1 MIVLALVVGL
11 TSFLFM
17 RTWLQRRKLP
27 PGPFPLPLIGNLHQ
41 LVYAMFAC
49 KKTFVEAISDF
60 AKKYGSVHTFWF
72 GPMPTVNICD
82 YATAVDAMVKKGSA
96 FADRNVPYMFT
107 AVRGN
112 RGIIV
117 SNGPLWQEQRRFA
130 LHTLRNFGMGRNIIE
145 ERIMYEFEITCEE
158 LEKRLNAGEASIDPD
173 KMFDLLVGNIINR
186 MLFTDRF
193 EKKDE
198 QRFFALKE
206 KMDKSMENFSMFD
219 MLLFAEWSED
229 LPLIRSRKECLLKPF
244 DDVINFIRGQID
256 QRKKDIANSH
266 HIIEGE
272 GTDFVDAFLLQM
284 KNEENSGNLSSFDEE
299 WLVMTL
305 LDLWSAGMETTKIT
319 LNWAFSFLLLY
330 PEVKSRLEE
339 ELLSVTKGQ
348 RDISIKD
355 RQLTPYFNAV
365 LTEVHRCAMI
375 VPLSMWR
382 DTSEDTVVGEFLIP
396 KGTAISA
403 QISVIMN
410 DEKYFKDNHEFNP
423 DRYLTEDKIDH
434 MVVSFGLGKR
444 ACPGESLAQ
453 AELYLIIANLLLRFE
468 VTLDEEHLPS
478 MQASQEKPGALRIA
492 KPYHIHFKKRVL

>member
-1 MIVLALVVGL
+1 MDQYSVSDFSTREATGV
-11 TSFLFM
+11 
-17 RTWLQRRKLP
+17 KNNE
-27 PGPFPLPLIGNLHQ
+27 GPFPLPLIGNLHQ

-256 QRKKDIANSH
+256 Q
-266 HIIEGE
+266 
-272 GTDFVDAFLLQM
+272 
-284 KNEENSGNLSSFDEE
+284 
-299 WLVMTL
+299 
-305 LDLWSAGMETTKIT
+305 
-319 LNWAFSFLLLY
+319 
-330 PEVKSRLEE
+330 
-339 ELLSVTKGQ
+339 
-348 RDISIKD
+348 
-355 RQLTPYFNAV
+355 
-365 LTEVHRCAMI
+365 
-375 VPLSMWR
+375 SMWR